1 MNYYLIMTYIG
12 TKGYSIKKEEISVE
26 DQRLVR
32 KELTVSPFVPKSS
45 MAKPKSFSIY
55 RESPN
60 KLYLPRFYGLR
71 NFGPPDSIKI
81 PEGTT
86 IQTSFKGELRPPQKK
101 VVKKYLKHA
110 KTHGCGLLE
119 LYCGFGKTICALN
132 IITRLQK
139 KTLVIVHK
147 TFLMNQW
154 IEKIHEFIP
163 NARIGKIQGENI
175 DIDDKDIVIGM
186 LQSISMK
193 EYPISVFKDFGLT
206 IIDETHH
213 IGSEVFSQ

>member
-60 KLYLPRFYGLR
+60 KLYLPRFYGLQ
-71 NFGPPDSIKI
+71 NFGPPDYIKI

-101 VVKKYLKHA
+101 SLKNILNMPKHMVV
-110 KTHGCGLLE
+110 
-119 LYCGFGKTICALN
+119 
-132 IITRLQK
+132 
-139 KTLVIVHK
+139 
-147 TFLMNQW
+147 
-154 IEKIHEFIP
+154 
-163 NARIGKIQGENI
+163 
-175 DIDDKDIVIGM
+175 D
-186 LQSISMK
+186 S
-193 EYPISVFKDFGLT
+193 
-206 IIDETHH
+206 
-213 IGSEVFSQ
+213 